1 MRVKAW
7 KDDVLVADYMFE
19 ELIDGFI
26 FASNMKAKDYKI
38 EMERSNV

>member
-26 FASNMKAKDYKI
+26 FASSMRAKNYKI
-38 EMERSNV
+38 KMERSNV

>member
-7 KDDVLVADYMFE
+7 KDDVLVADYMFK

-26 FASNMKAKDYKI
+26 FASNMKAKNYNI
-38 EMERSNV
+38 QMERFNV